1 LASDIRVANVR
12 VWVTAVVV
20 VERSITTEVS
30 ATFINMLT
38 RSDQTADLDLDQDG
52 AELFAQAL
60 DEAALTRLEA
70 ALAALPTNVPGVRI
84 GEGRKLKPFLEVA
97 GSIGGIAATVLGRF
111 VRSCS
116 TRRPSVT
123 GRSAGIR
130 TARSW

>member
-1 LASDIRVANVR
+1 MSGRGS
-12 VWVTAVVV
+12 TAVVV

-30 ATFINMLT
+30 ATFINMLA

-84 GEGRKLKPFLEVA
+84 GEGDRK
-97 GSIGGIAATVLGRF
+97 
-111 VRSCS
+111 
-116 TRRPSVT
+116 SVV
-123 GRSAGIR
+123 
-130 TARSW
+130 